1 MVGTVR
7 RATVSLT
14 PVIVFS
20 SDLKSD
26 TRPRSVLQ
34 PNSEQPNNEIV
45 SLMSY
50 KVFTADPV
58 TDAVSHE

>member
-45 SLMSY
+45 SLMSLQSLHSRSCY
-50 KVFTADPV
+50 GCCI
-58 TDAVSHE
+58 S